1 MLSRNDVRAQQ
12 ERYADFR
19 REAERDRLIQA
30 ALAQETRSGRSRI
43 QSLRRLLRVM
53 ASRQLA
59 PRAPTL
65 GDADSRMPSGKL
77 EQLEQA
83 CGQAKG

>member
-1 MLSRNDVRAQQ
+1 MLSWNDVRAQQ

-19 REAERDRLIQA
+19 REAKRDRLIQS
-30 ALAQETRSGRSRI
+30 ALAQETRSGQSRI
-43 QSLRRLLRVM
+43 QSLRRLLRVI

-65 GDADSRMPSGKL
+65 ADADSRMPSGKL

-83 CGQAKG
+83 HGQVIR

>member
-1 MLSRNDVRAQQ
+1 MLSWNDVQAQQ

-43 QSLRRLLRVM
+43 QSLGRLLRVM

-65 GDADSRMPSGKL
+65 TGANSRTPSGKV
-77 EQLEQA
+77 EHLEQA
-83 CGQAKG
+83 SGPAKG